1 MCSENSSDENSESVS
16 VPDCPV
22 CGAPVLLVVTR
33 GPDTHEC
40 RPCGCS
46 VGLETARDFFER

>member
-1 MCSENSSDENSESVS
+1 MS